1 VFICNGKGRG
11 IGSSKDIDTK
21 LLTCLCT
28 SGAQL
33 DLEDRQGWSMS
44 NMQQSSMSHDSNH
57 HPWSMINSLDF
68 HPSPGLLTA
77 LEEDSMF
84 QPLVSIS
91 LSQLFRNAFLL
102 APSSAPNSHARERQ
116 RVY

>member
-1 VFICNGKGRG
+1 
-11 IGSSKDIDTK
+11 
-21 LLTCLCT
+21 
-28 SGAQL
+28 
-33 DLEDRQGWSMS
+33 MS
-44 NMQQSSMSHDSNH
+44 NMQQSSMSHDNNH
-57 HPWSMINSLDF
+57 HHWSMISSLDF
-68 HPSPGLLTA
+68 HPSMLQNSPGLLTA

-91 LSQLFRNAFLL
+91 LSQLFRTAFLL

>member
-1 VFICNGKGRG
+1 
-11 IGSSKDIDTK
+11 
-21 LLTCLCT
+21 
-28 SGAQL
+28 
-33 DLEDRQGWSMS
+33 MS
-44 NMQQSSMSHDSNH
+44 NMQQSSMSHDNNH
-57 HPWSMINSLDF
+57 HHWSMISSLDF
-68 HPSPGLLTA
+68 HPSMLQNSPGLLTA

-91 LSQLFRNAFLL
+91 LSKLFCHFFSVCLYCVCVCVGMCVCARVCVPALFL